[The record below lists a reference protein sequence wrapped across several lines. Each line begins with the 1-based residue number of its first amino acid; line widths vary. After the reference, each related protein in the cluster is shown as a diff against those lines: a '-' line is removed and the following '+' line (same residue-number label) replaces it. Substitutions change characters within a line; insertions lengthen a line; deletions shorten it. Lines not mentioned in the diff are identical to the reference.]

1 MDLIQAGQF
10 WDFLST
16 EIATV
21 FDRMKDTYIM
31 FPDGAHSVWELA
43 VSGAVASAVLTLL
56 GFSTSKDDISD
67 DDNN

>member
-1 MDLIQAGQF
+1 MNLIEAGKFWSDLA
-10 WDFLST
+10 T

-43 VSGAVASAVLTLL
+43 VSASVASAVLTLL
-56 GFSTSKDDISD
+56 GFATSKDDSSD

>member
-31 FPDGAHSVWELA
+31 FPDGAHSVWQLA
-43 VSGAVASAVLTLL
+43 VSGAVVSSVLTLL
-56 GFSTSKDDISD
+56 GFATSRDDSSD